1 MATRAQ
7 QSPAPQP
14 DVPPRPTGSRLG
26 AANRQAQD
34 AWDREYGSTYNP
46 DGTVKT
52 GAEAPARPTG
62 ALDVSAKRE
71 WDRVFGASH
80 NPDGTVKTGAELETA
95 VAAARVQQSPA
106 RQATNATGTVTETSV
121 RSETTQELQRQLGAE
136 QARIPPLV
144 VQQNDSLSRTQQLQQ
159 QIQQQQD
166 IIDGLDSPQR
176 QAPPGLRGLAGPGS
190 VPNQRARAVA
200 RLQIAESQLAAEFNN
215 LAGIEAELQQVEQDI
230 QDLQDPIDSPT
241 PSPEPVRIV
250 QNPNLANQAAAADV
264 NGFETAAAQA
274 AVSDQRL
281 QAANGDWRVK
291 LRLAGLAD
299 YLYKSADPGI
309 LSPLRDSDGVVFPYT
324 PRINTNYT
332 ANYSTYDLTHSNYRG
347 YFYQNS
353 YVNEITLDAEFT
365 AQDTFEA
372 NYLLAVIHFFRS
384 VTKMFYGQDTD
395 RYRGAPPPLVFLQG
409 LGGFQFNMAPCLVQN
424 FTYMLPNDVDYI
436 RANVKNSS
444 TLTTALLG
452 DQPPERAGTITPSSA
467 LRLNGAR
474 IPAGG
479 IFKRPDPRSTGQFD
493 DITYVP
499 TKMDISLTLYP
510 VQTRN
515 QVSREFSYNDYANG
529 RLIKRGFW

>member
-46 DGTVKT
+46 DGTAKT
-52 GAEAPARPTG
+52 GAEAPPRPTG

-80 NPDGTVKTGAELETA
+80 NPDGTAKTGAELETA
-95 VAAARVQQSPA
+95 VAAARVQQLPA
-106 RQATNATGTVTETSV
+106 RQATNATGTVTEPLF
-121 RSETTQELQRQLGAE
+121 RPGTTQELQRQLEAE

-144 VQQNDSLSRTQQLQQ
+144 VQQNDSLLRIQQLQQ
-159 QIQQQQD
+159 QIQQNQD
-166 IIDGLDSPQR
+166 IINGLDSPQR
-176 QAPPGLRGLAGPGS
+176 QAPPGLQSLAGPGS
-190 VPNQRARAVA
+190 VGVQRARAAA
-200 RLQIAESQLAAEFNN
+200 RLQVLESQLAAEFDNQ
-215 LAGIEAELQQVEQDI
+215 AGIEAELQQVEQNT
-230 QDLQDPIDSPT
+230 QDLQDPT
-241 PSPEPVRIV
+241 PIPPPPPPPPPP
-250 QNPNLANQAAAADV
+250 NPNPGNQEAAAEV

-291 LRLAGLAD
+291 LRLAGSAD

-309 LSPLRDSDGVVFPYT
+309 LSPLRESDGVIFPYT
-324 PRINTNYT
+324 PTINTSYT

-353 YVNEITLDAEFT
+353 YVNEITIDAEFT

-436 RANVKNSS
+436 RTNARSESDFARLSS
-444 TLTTALLG
+444 ATEAKPLA
-452 DQPPERAGTITPSSA
+452 AGSLTPSS
-467 LRLNGAR
+467 LSRLTGAR
-474 IPAGG
+474 IPVGG
-479 IFKRPDPRSTGQFD
+479 IFKRSTVRSTGQFD

-499 TKMDISLTLYP
+499 TKMEISLTLYP